1 MGVSRGDF
9 NPPHRVAGPSAAPP
23 HAAAYLAAQPDPKP
37 HPRPVKPE
45 GNGLSRAPSLEQLV
59 AVMLHLAVVG
69 QRLARR
75 RHQDRV
81 EPRYG
86 LVVHGR
92 SRPDAAARAGRED
105 YRV

>member
-45 GNGLSRAPSLEQLV
+45 GDGLSRAPLLEQLV
-59 AVMLHLAVVG
+59 AVMLHLALVG
-69 QRLARR
+69 QRLARISFY
-75 RHQDRV
+75 H
-81 EPRYG
+81 
-86 LVVHGR
+86 L
-92 SRPDAAARAGRED
+92 A
-105 YRV
+105 

>member
-45 GNGLSRAPSLEQLV
+45 GDGLSRALSLEQLV
-59 AVMLHLAVVG
+59 AVVLHLVVASSPRDL
-69 QRLARR
+69 QK
-75 RHQDRV
+75 HQ
-81 EPRYG
+81 
-86 LVVHGR
+86 LR
-92 SRPDAAARAGRED
+92 SNLIW
-105 YRV
+105 

>member
-45 GNGLSRAPSLEQLV
+45 GDGLSRAPLLEELV
-59 AVMLHLAVVG
+59 ALMLPARPAVEVG
-69 QRLARR
+69 SGWLGMAVGMGSSGWLEIARDRGDR
-75 RHQDRV
+75 RT
-81 EPRYG
+81 
-86 LVVHGR
+86 
-92 SRPDAAARAGRED
+92 
-105 YRV
+105 

>member
-45 GNGLSRAPSLEQLV
+45 GDGLSRAQLLEELV
-59 AVMLHLAVVG
+59 ALMLHIVVAG
-69 QRLARR
+69 RRLA
-75 RHQDRV
+75 
-81 EPRYG
+81 
-86 LVVHGR
+86 
-92 SRPDAAARAGRED
+92 AA
-105 YRV
+105 

>member
-45 GNGLSRAPSLEQLV
+45 GDGLPRAPLLEELV
-59 AVMLHLAVVG
+59 ALMLPARPARGGLGMARDGRRDGVVG
-69 QRLARR
+69 MARVVVESWSR
-75 RHQDRV
+75 RT
-81 EPRYG
+81 
-86 LVVHGR
+86 
-92 SRPDAAARAGRED
+92 RAGPHVPSHR
-105 YRV
+105 

>member
-45 GNGLSRAPSLEQLV
+45 GDGLSRALLLEEPVRGTDAKVCRDACV
-59 AVMLHLAVVG
+59 AGVALS
-69 QRLARR
+69 
-75 RHQDRV
+75 
-81 EPRYG
+81 E
-86 LVVHGR
+86 
-92 SRPDAAARAGRED
+92 
-105 YRV
+105 

>member
-45 GNGLSRAPSLEQLV
+45 GDGLSRAPLPEELV
-59 AVMLHLAVVG
+59 ALIHAPSRCG
-69 QRLARR
+69 WAA
-75 RHQDRV
+75 
-81 EPRYG
+81 
-86 LVVHGR
+86 
-92 SRPDAAARAGRED
+92 SRPRAASAEQRPHHPKKPVILHRPF
-105 YRV
+105 